1 MLYYI
6 TISQS
11 VLLFH
16 IHGKIIQRKED
27 HPDELNADR
36 RLSELGK
43 PGLCRRWTI
52 EAWRNLRDKFPYYK
66 FEAREVDISEG
77 LQHTFLLIKIPNS
90 INLILDGT
98 GVEKHAPFFG
108 FEDEAP
114 HHLQNSRL
122 DMINVIF
129 NPEI

>member
-1 MLYYI
+1 MNKEKE
-6 TISQS
+6 TI
-11 VLLFH
+11 L
-16 IHGKIIQRKED
+16 E
-27 HPDELNADR
+27 ELTLDK
-36 RLSELGK
+36 RLSEFSK
-43 PGLCRRWTI
+43 PGLCRKWTL
-52 EAWRNLRDKFPYYK
+52 EAWLILKNKFPDYK